1 MITSRGQRGWAVFA
15 GRRQGGGGEEGGQD
29 RRSPSRLH
37 SGQRTEQTPEV
48 HPKPESQK
56 RHSISMVTLHL
67 SQQESR
73 EDVLQLI

>member
-29 RRSPSRLH
+29 RRM
-37 SGQRTEQTPEV
+37 EQTPEV